1 MTDYYVR
8 FEDTNTREW
17 VDTLPEAR
25 VKAVRM
31 LRTASTKKKK
41 VLVEKTKGRLVAGY
55 VFLNYKGIGVWKV
68 GRTAWLI
75 SEDGNIRNKQPYW

>member
-1 MTDYYVR
+1 MTDYYIR
-8 FEDTNTREW
+8 YEDTNTRKW
-17 VDTLPEAR
+17 ADNLPDAR
-25 VKAVRM
+25 VKAVKM
-31 LRTASTKKKK
+31 LRSAPSKKK
-41 VLVEKTKGRLVAGY
+41 VLIEKTTGRLVAGC